1 MVVMTLSVAE
11 WKEPSLV
18 PAQEHEPVLRK
29 SNKMREKERE
39 PVTGEMRRNA
49 GQDRAGTQR
58 WQGSC
63 QVAMPGEASGDAR
76 PASRGSFCWFNVV
89 FVSDQRVLALKR
101 SADLRARSHFEFEM
115 KLRFERKP
123 FRDYEEQGEKAA
135 PIASPGGVLSVG
147 SGVWCKEPTDPFTI
161 I

>member
-1 MVVMTLSVAE
+1 MFFQYAKNGTDIRNLSV
-11 WKEPSLV
+11 PIF
-18 PAQEHEPVLRK
+18 
-29 SNKMREKERE
+29 
-39 PVTGEMRRNA
+39 
-49 GQDRAGTQR
+49 
-58 WQGSC
+58 
-63 QVAMPGEASGDAR
+63 
-76 PASRGSFCWFNVV
+76 ASRERTERLDIALSR
-89 FVSDQRVLALKR
+89 SDGLSGERVHDLERSTVNHVLKR

-147 SGVWCKEPTDPFTI
+147 SGVWRKEPTDPFTI